1 MFFFCFFSAIFLL
14 RRRSDYFEL
23 DFRWILRSFF
33 VHSSFILRS
42 VFYVYDVS
50 RSREILQVFL
60 PLLDVSEFYRRKNS
74 LRHEKSKRLSKVWKN
89 WHKKTGIVNDVYFM
103 ISLYILQYFACTFFT
118 YTLVQAFTF
127 DCRFVEALKFAETL
141 KKVYFCIFFFY

>member
-1 MFFFCFFSAIFLL
+1 
-14 RRRSDYFEL
+14 
-23 DFRWILRSFF
+23 
-33 VHSSFILRS
+33 
-42 VFYVYDVS
+42 
-50 RSREILQVFL
+50 LQVFL

-74 LRHEKSKRLSKVWKN
+74 LRHEKSKRLSKVWEN

-127 DCRFVEALKFAETL
+127 DCRFVEALKFAEAL
-141 KKVYFCIFFFY
+141 KKVYFCIFFLLKSLWKELCRLCKYAVNAFFSAVACSGHKIANNVFLAFTPLPLASPPIRRD